1 MGLMDMLTKEL
12 EKDMQAAEHEEK
24 TANKEYTELV
34 ADAQE
39 TRAQD
44 VKGMT
49 TAENSKAELET
60 ELDEAKT
67 QSIMKNDELQQI
79 QTYIQDLHSSC
90 DFILANFEVRRE
102 ARGNEIDSLT
112 NAKAVLSG
120 ADYSF

>member
-1 MGLMDMLTKEL
+1 MG
-12 EKDMQAAEHEEK
+12 EEK

-44 VKGMT
+44 AKSIT

-67 QSIMKNDELQQI
+67 QNIMKNDELQQV

-102 ARGNEIDSLT
+102 ARSNEIDGLT

-120 ADYSF
+120 ASYA